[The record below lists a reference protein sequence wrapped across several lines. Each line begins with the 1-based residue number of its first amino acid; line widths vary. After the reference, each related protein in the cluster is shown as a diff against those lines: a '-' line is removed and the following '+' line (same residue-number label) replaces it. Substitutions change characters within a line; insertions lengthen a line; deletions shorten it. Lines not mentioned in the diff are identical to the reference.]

1 MESKQYNLEYLK
13 SISGGDQEFINDMI
27 HTFIVDAPK
36 EIRKI
41 KELIENANWLKVGE
55 EAHRFASSLL
65 FLGLDNLKFIATE
78 IEELGLN
85 NKDTHKIILLI
96 NQLEIG
102 CHQIIE
108 ELKRDFNVIDARF

>member
-1 MESKQYNLEYLK
+1 MENKQYNLDYLY

-27 HTFIVDAPK
+27 HTFIIDAPK
-36 EIRKI
+36 VIKKI
-41 KELIENANWLKVGE
+41 KELIDRENWQKAGE

-65 FLGLDNLKFIATE
+65 FLGLDNLKLVANE

-85 NKDTHKIILLI
+85 NKDVHKIILLI

-102 CHQIIE
+102 CYQIID
-108 ELKRDFNVIDARF
+108 ELKRDFNVINA